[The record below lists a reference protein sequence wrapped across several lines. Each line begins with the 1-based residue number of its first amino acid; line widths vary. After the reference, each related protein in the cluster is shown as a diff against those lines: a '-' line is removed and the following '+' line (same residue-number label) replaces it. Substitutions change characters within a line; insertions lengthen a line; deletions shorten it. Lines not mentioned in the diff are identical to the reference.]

1 MPLPV
6 NPPCFI
12 DSKSFWVCKL
22 SPLLGSIKVF
32 NLLKIYENLSLN
44 NSNVDD
50 MPTKI
55 ARPKEIRR
63 AILIPETNI
72 KINQTE
78 KINKLWPTS
87 GWLSNNNK
95 EKNLLKPLKWK
106 IKYTKNIKFIIA
118 GLIIAAGVWQ
128 IIDDSVGTG
137 IFYILLSGIPIFLY
151 FKNEFILL
159 AFLKLRKQ
167 DFEGAKKW
175 LAYIKNPETAL
186 VRKQQGYF
194 NYLHGI
200 MVSQTNINQ
209 AEKYFKKAIELGL
222 SMDMD
227 LAVAKLNLAGVAMSR
242 RRKLE
247 ATALL
252 NEAKKLD
259 KQNMLKEQITMMKEQ
274 MKKI

>member
-1 MPLPV
+1 M
-6 NPPCFI
+6 
-12 DSKSFWVCKL
+12 
-22 SPLLGSIKVF
+22 
-32 NLLKIYENLSLN
+32 LN
-44 NSNVDD
+44 
-50 MPTKI
+50 
-55 ARPKEIRR
+55 
-63 AILIPETNI
+63 
-72 KINQTE
+72 
-78 KINKLWPTS
+78 
-87 GWLSNNNK
+87 
-95 EKNLLKPLKWK
+95 
-106 IKYTKNIKFIIA
+106 KNIKLIIA
-118 GLIIAAGVWQ
+118 GLIVIVSIWQ
-128 IIDDSVGTG
+128 FTENNIGNG
-137 IFYILLSGIPIFLY
+137 IFLLLLTVFPIFFY

-175 LAYIKNPETAL
+175 LSYIKKPETAL

-200 MVSQTNINQ
+200 MLSQTNINQ

-247 ATALL
+247 ATTLL

-259 KQNMLKEQITMMKEQ
+259 KQNMLKEQITMMKDQ

>member
-1 MPLPV
+1 M
-6 NPPCFI
+6 FH
-12 DSKSFWVCKL
+12 
-22 SPLLGSIKVF
+22 
-32 NLLKIYENLSLN
+32 
-44 NSNVDD
+44 
-50 MPTKI
+50 
-55 ARPKEIRR
+55 R
-63 AILIPETNI
+63 NI
-72 KINQTE
+72 K
-78 KINKLWPTS
+78 LV
-87 GWLSNNNK
+87 L
-95 EKNLLKPLKWK
+95 
-106 IKYTKNIKFIIA
+106 A
-118 GLIIAAGVWQ
+118 GLII
-128 IIDDSVGTG
+128 ITG
-137 IFYILLSGIPIFLY
+137 IWQMTENNIGNGIFLVLLSVIPIFLY

-200 MVSQTNINQ
+200 MVSQTNLTQ

-227 LAVAKLNLAGVAMSR
+227 LAVAKLNLAGVAMTR

-247 ATALL
+247 ATNLL

-259 KQNMLKEQITMMKEQ
+259 KQNMLKEQIVMMKEQ
-274 MKKI
+274 MKKM

>member
-1 MPLPV
+1 M
-6 NPPCFI
+6 FH
-12 DSKSFWVCKL
+12 
-22 SPLLGSIKVF
+22 
-32 NLLKIYENLSLN
+32 
-44 NSNVDD
+44 
-50 MPTKI
+50 
-55 ARPKEIRR
+55 R
-63 AILIPETNI
+63 NI
-72 KINQTE
+72 K
-78 KINKLWPTS
+78 L
-87 GWLSNNNK
+87 
-95 EKNLLKPLKWK
+95 
-106 IKYTKNIKFIIA
+106 IIA
-118 GLIIAAGVWQ
+118 GLIIV
-128 IIDDSVGTG
+128 TG
-137 IFYILLSGIPIFLY
+137 IWQFTEGNIGNGIFLLILSAIPIFLY

-186 VRKQQGYF
+186 IQKQQGYF

-200 MVSQTNINQ
+200 MLSQTNINQ

-227 LAVAKLNLAGVAMSR
+227 LAVAKLNLAGVAMTR

-247 ATALL
+247 ATSLL